1 MHSLIMNKLYISI
14 ILFSILS
21 FYLINGIIYSMSHK
35 LKLVEEFRLL
45 FQKGVY
51 KRCIFKGLL
60 GGILASFTIW
70 KYIKISTV
78 LTILLFLA
86 LLLIISS
93 VDITTMEIPNTFV
106 IAALALGI
114 ISIFTMPGTSL
125 PSRILG
131 MFVVSVPLLLITLLV
146 PGAFGGG
153 DIKLMAACGLFLG
166 TKLTLLSFA
175 FAVLTGGLYGIWLLV
190 MKKKSGKEHFA
201 FGPFLCL
208 GMAAALFIGDRVW
221 DWYAG
226 LLYL

>member
-1 MHSLIMNKLYISI
+1 MNKLYISM
-14 ILFSILS
+14 ILLSSVS
-21 FYLINGIIYSMSHK
+21 FYLINGITYSISYE
-35 LKLVEEFRLL
+35 LKLVEGYRLF
-45 FQKGVY
+45 FQEGVH
-51 KRCIFKGLL
+51 KRYIANAML
-60 GGILASFTIW
+60 GGILASFTTW
-70 KYIKISTV
+70 NYINISTV

-86 LLLIISS
+86 LLSIISS
-93 VDITTMEIPNTFV
+93 VDIATMEIPNTFV
-106 IAALALGI
+106 IAALVLGI
-114 ISIFTMPGTSL
+114 ISILTMPGTSL

-131 MFVVSVPLLLITLLV
+131 MFVVSVPLLLITLLI

-208 GMAAALFIGDRVW
+208 GMAAALFIGDKVW
-221 DWYAG
+221 HWYVG

>member
-1 MHSLIMNKLYISI
+1 MNKLYISM
-14 ILFSILS
+14 ILLSSVS
-21 FYLINGIIYSMSHK
+21 FYLINGITYSISYE
-35 LKLVEEFRLL
+35 LKLVEGYRLF
-45 FQKGVY
+45 FQEGVH
-51 KRCIFKGLL
+51 KRYIANAML
-60 GGILASFTIW
+60 GGILASFTTW
-70 KYIKISTV
+70 NYINISTV

-86 LLLIISS
+86 LLSIISS
-93 VDITTMEIPNTFV
+93 VDIATMEIPNTFV
-106 IAALALGI
+106 IAALVLGI
-114 ISIFTMPGTSL
+114 ISIFTLPGTSL

-131 MFVVSVPLLLITLLV
+131 MFVVSVPLLLITLLI

-208 GMAAALFIGDRVW
+208 GMAAALFIGDKVW
-221 DWYAG
+221 HWYVG